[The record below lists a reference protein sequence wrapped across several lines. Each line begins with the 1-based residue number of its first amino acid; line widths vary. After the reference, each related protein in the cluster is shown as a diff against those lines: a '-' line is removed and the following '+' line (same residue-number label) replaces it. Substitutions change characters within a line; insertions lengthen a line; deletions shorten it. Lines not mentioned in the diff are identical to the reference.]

1 MGVEA
6 TPPITLVVTGRIA
19 RADVPALCA
28 ALDRLLAA
36 PGRAAAPV
44 ECDLTGVVRPGLTVV
59 EALARLSLT
68 VRRAGRGPLRL
79 RGVPPELRTLLD
91 LVGLADL
98 AGITD
103 AP

>member
-6 TPPITLVVTGRIA
+6 TPPITLVVTGPVT
-19 RADVPALCA
+19 RADVPELCA

-36 PGRAAAPV
+36 PGHAAAPV
-44 ECDLTGVVRPGLTVV
+44 ECDLTGVVRPGLTAV

-68 VRRAGRGPLRL
+68 ARRAGRGPLRL
-79 RGVPPELRTLLD
+79 RGTPPELRTLLD
-91 LVGLADL
+91 LVGLAGQ
-98 AGITD
+98 AGLTE